1 MRETMVTVVCLIVLL
16 FAVTI
21 PAAAKMEGWQ
31 YQREITIRENSGNT
45 LTDYKVFI
53 ELTGDDF
60 PSKAKSDGADIR
72 VTDTEGNELSYW
84 VEEWHSGTKEAK
96 IWVKVP
102 SIPAN
107 GEAEITIWYGNPN
120 AGVVSDGGATFEFF
134 DEFDGTSL
142 DEARWHINYGSP
154 SVSGGVLSLNGDCII
169 SEKVEAFGYN
179 YIFESLSKM
188 SDTGNEPRSFLR
200 STNDYTATDGQDRFE
215 FGGWMIVDEMH
226 LQSHNGDILTT
237 VTTAEKFPTS
247 FEVLGI
253 ARTATKLEAFRE
265 YVLKLT
271 NSEEIPDD
279 PLYLQLYSWGG
290 ETYLINW
297 VRVRGYTSPEPTVT
311 ISEECLTTT
320 PTPTHVPL
328 PSSSLWVDRGGAH
341 MEVARYQDALEAYE
355 KAIELDPNN
364 ADAWSGK
371 GNALGDLRR
380 YQESLDAYEKAIE
393 LDPNNVGTWC
403 GKGWML
409 DCLGRR
415 KEATAVAQKV
425 IDICDE
431 LIAANASAYHDDNP
445 WHYKASEL
453 CFLGKY
459 EDALIASNKA
469 LEIDPDNPHTW
480 HVKGSALFELGRY
493 QEAVD
498 AYDKAIELNQKL
510 PHFWINKG
518 DALHALGKYE
528 EADEAYAKAFAMT
541 APDPDPTPPP
551 PHLPPIGPIYI
562 ICAAVI
568 VIILIAGIGMSRKR
582 KAGNRKITKPQPPPK
597 SPKPET
603 ESPGRE
609 PISEPVPTEP
619 GSNIKIA
626 SAFGYKG
633 ATIIHKIKVENP
645 TSEPVS
651 DIKIH
656 LFVPEVFLLQEPDK
670 NIGLLKPYESKT
682 VTFEIRPTG
691 ECGDCEVSG
700 RVTYYD
706 YASKK
711 TKEEDIPIKTLSIVC
726 PLLKFKKIDEDMWRS
741 VVSELAKAEENTE
754 EIDMP
759 ADAIFE
765 VTSDILKDM
774 NMFMLPPHVNKTPQ
788 LYRATSR
795 FYAEGVKG
803 LKYAAQIEVVGGAK
817 KSKLIL
823 KAWAEKEE
831 ALTGFYHGILDE
843 IEKRVHIKSYI
854 EDSIVQQFYHIGD
867 KIGTVVKDSVVQR
880 STIGADAGNKCPSC
894 GWDVSKEERFCSNCG
909 AELR

>member
-1 MRETMVTVVCLIVLL
+1 MREMMVAVVCLIVLL
-16 FAVTI
+16 LAATI
-21 PAAAKMEGWQ
+21 PAAAEMEGWQ
-31 YQREITIRENSGNT
+31 YQREIAIRENSGNI
-45 LTDYKVFI
+45 LTDYQVFI
-53 ELTGDDF
+53 GLMGDDF

-72 VTDTEGNELSYW
+72 FTDTKGNGLSYW
-84 VEEWHSGTKEAK
+84 VEEWNSGTKEAD

-107 GEAEITIWYGNPN
+107 GEAEIKMWYGNPS
-120 AGVVSDGGATFEFF
+120 AGAVSDGGATFEFF
-134 DEFDGTSL
+134 DEFDGASL
-142 DEARWHINYGSP
+142 DETRWHINYGSP

-226 LQSHNGDILTT
+226 LQSHNDDILTT
-237 VTTAEKFPTS
+237 VTKAEKFPTS

-279 PLYLQLYSWGG
+279 ALYLQLYSWGG
-290 ETYLINW
+290 ETYLIDW

-311 ISEECLTTT
+311 ISEECLTAT
-320 PTPTHVPL
+320 PT
-328 PSSSLWVDRGGAH
+328 
-341 MEVARYQDALEAYE
+341 
-355 KAIELDPNN
+355 
-364 ADAWSGK
+364 
-371 GNALGDLRR
+371 
-380 YQESLDAYEKAIE
+380 
-393 LDPNNVGTWC
+393 
-403 GKGWML
+403 
-409 DCLGRR
+409 
-415 KEATAVAQKV
+415 ATATQ
-425 IDICDE
+425 
-431 LIAANASAYHDDNP
+431 
-445 WHYKASEL
+445 
-453 CFLGKY
+453 
-459 EDALIASNKA
+459 
-469 LEIDPDNPHTW
+469 
-480 HVKGSALFELGRY
+480 
-493 QEAVD
+493 
-498 AYDKAIELNQKL
+498 
-510 PHFWINKG
+510 
-518 DALHALGKYE
+518 
-528 EADEAYAKAFAMT
+528 
-541 APDPDPTPPP
+541 TPPP
-551 PHLPPIGPIYI
+551 PPHIDPIYI
-562 ICAAVI
+562 IGAAVI

-582 KAGNRKITKPQPPPK
+582 KAGNRKITKPQPPHK

-603 ESPGRE
+603 GPPGRE
-609 PISEPVPTEP
+609 PISEPVPAEHEP
-619 GSNIKIA
+619 DIKIV

-726 PLLKFKKIDEDMWRS
+726 PLLKPKKIDEDMWRS
-741 VVSELAKAEENTE
+741 VVSELAKAEENTK

-759 ADAIFE
+759 AETIFE

-774 NMFMLPPHVNKTPQ
+774 NMSMLPPHVNETPQ

-817 KSKLIL
+817 RSKLML

-843 IEKRVHIKSYI
+843 IEKRVHIKGYI
-854 EDSIVQQFYHIGD
+854 EDSIVQQFCHIGD

-894 GWDVSKEERFCSNCG
+894 GRDVSEEERFCSNCG